1 MKVLHS
7 LLLLGSIL
15 FSVSCSGPKDAD
27 IPGYITFLPPII
39 IDGRDT
45 IQNQIKDV
53 WVYHGQL
60 YHGTFQ
66 TPAKIPILNRNERQI
81 LILPGVW
88 ANDGPLEKKIYPFLQ
103 RDTLIRG
110 LSAKESI
117 TYRPVFRYYPFGTE
131 IETPFKEDFEGN
143 AINFVNLWP
152 DADTALIKRSEVA
165 YKGRYGGHIHFDS
178 VRKTFAVAS
187 AGNPFKLFKQ
197 FNDVWA
203 EVTYRG
209 NLKFN
214 IGIDP
219 SNTTTP
225 GFAPSST
232 EWRTVYFDLSRQFNA
247 LKDQKQ
253 EFRLY
258 ISAQTDGNSIRDLYF
273 DNIRILQ
280 FRP

>member
-1 MKVLHS
+1 MKVLLS
-7 LLLLGSIL
+7 LFLLGSIL
-15 FSVSCSGPKDAD
+15 FSLSCSGPKDSD

-39 IDGRDT
+39 IEGKDT
-45 IQNQIKDV
+45 LYNQIKDV

-66 TPAKIPILNRNERQI
+66 TPAKIPILNRGERQFV
-81 LILPGVW
+81 ILPGVW
-88 ANDGPLEKKIYPFLQ
+88 ANDGPLEKRIYPFLE

-117 TYRPVFRYYPFGTE
+117 TYRPVFRYAPFGKE
-131 IETPFKEDFEGN
+131 IEIPFKEDFEGTS
-143 AINFVNLWP
+143 INLVNLWP

-165 YKGRYGGHIHFDS
+165 YKGRYGGHIHFDTL
-178 VRKTFAVAS
+178 RKTFVVS
-187 AGNPFKLFKQ
+187 NAGVPFKLYKQ
-197 FNDVWA
+197 FNEVWA

-219 SNTTTP
+219 TNVTTP
-225 GFAPSST
+225 GFAPSIN
-232 EWRTVYFDLSRQFNA
+232 EWRTVYFDLSPQFNA
-247 LKDQKQ
+247 LKNQTQ

-258 ISAQTDGNSIRDLYF
+258 LSAQTDGSSTRDLYF